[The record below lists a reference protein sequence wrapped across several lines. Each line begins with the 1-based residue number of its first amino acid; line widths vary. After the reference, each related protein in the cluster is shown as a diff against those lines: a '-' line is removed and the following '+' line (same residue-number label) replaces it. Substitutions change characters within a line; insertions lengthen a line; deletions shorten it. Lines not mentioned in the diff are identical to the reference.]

1 MSGSVLEFLD
11 DLPTQLDFILLS
23 LDDDEDP
30 TRLIK
35 AMSDRFMR
43 TGKLMETL
51 PWETAAALLNQSVK
65 LIRCNKKDQ
74 AATMILYLRK
84 RIVSYAG
91 LKHVDEIPEIFQK
104 NIHAR
109 MKWVLE
115 NSLQKI
121 PTILKSIPPAF
132 SVAIVSGRAV
142 TVEPKI
148 DCHLLDQL
156 IENIRVTSLELFV
169 VESSSFSAKL
179 FFSNIL
185 RRFIEVKENIVSN
198 CCQEAV
204 KCINEIDLLIKEFV
218 AA

>member
-1 MSGSVLEFLD
+1 MSSSVLEFLD
-11 DLPTQLDFILLS
+11 DLPTQLDFILLE

-43 TGKLMETL
+43 TGKLVETL
-51 PWETAAALLNQSVK
+51 PWETAAALLNQSVE

-84 RIVSYAG
+84 RIASYGG
-91 LKHVDEIPEIFQK
+91 LKHVGEIPEIFQK
-104 NIHAR
+104 NTHDR

-121 PTILKSIPPAF
+121 PIILKSLSPAF

-148 DCHLLDQL
+148 DCHLLDQ
-156 IENIRVTSLELFV
+156 IIGNIRVISLELFV

>member
-1 MSGSVLEFLD
+1 MRSTVLEFLD
-11 DLPTQLDFILLS
+11 DLPTQFDFILLS

-30 TRLIK
+30 TRLIQS
-35 AMSDRFMR
+35 MSDRLMR
-43 TGKLMETL
+43 IGKIVETL
-51 PWETAAALLNQSVK
+51 PWQTAATLLNQSVE

-84 RIVSYAG
+84 QIVSYTG
-91 LKHVDEIPEIFQK
+91 LKHSDEIAVVFRK
-104 NIHAR
+104 NTYSR

-121 PTILKSIPPAF
+121 PIILKSISPAF
-132 SVAIVSGRAV
+132 SVGIVSGRTV
-142 TVEPKI
+142 TVQPKT

-156 IENIRVTSLELFV
+156 IENIRITSLELFV
-169 VESSSFSAKL
+169 IASDSFSIKL

-185 RRFIEVKENIVSN
+185 RRFIEIKKNIVSN
-198 CCQEAV
+198 CFQEAV
-204 KCINEIDLLIKEFV
+204 KCIKEIDLLIKNFV

>member
-1 MSGSVLEFLD
+1 MGSSVLEFLD

-43 TGKLMETL
+43 TGKLVETL
-51 PWETAAALLNQSVK
+51 PWETAAALLNQSVE

-84 RIVSYAG
+84 RIASYTG
-91 LKHVDEIPEIFQK
+91 LKHVREIPEIFQK

-121 PTILKSIPPAF
+121 PIILKSISPAF
-132 SVAIVSGRAV
+132 SVAIVSGRAM

-156 IENIRVTSLELFV
+156 IENIRIISLELFV
-169 VESSSFSAKL
+169 VESISFSAKL

>member
-1 MSGSVLEFLD
+1 MRSTVLEFLD
-11 DLPTQLDFILLS
+11 DLPTQFDFILLS

-30 TRLIK
+30 TRLIQS
-35 AMSDRFMR
+35 MSDRLMR
-43 TGKLMETL
+43 IGKIVETQ
-51 PWETAAALLNQSVK
+51 PWETAATLLNQSVE

-74 AATMILYLRK
+74 AATNIFYLRK

-91 LKHVDEIPEIFQK
+91 LKHIDEIAVVFRK
-104 NIHAR
+104 NTYSR

-115 NSLQKI
+115 NSLQNI
-121 PTILKSIPPAF
+121 PIILKSISPEF

-142 TVEPKI
+142 TVQPKT

-156 IENIRVTSLELFV
+156 IENIRITSLELFV
-169 VESSSFSAKL
+169 IASNNFSLKL

-185 RRFIEVKENIVSN
+185 RRFIEVKKNIVSN
-198 CCQEAV
+198 CFQEAV
-204 KCINEIDLLIKEFV
+204 KCIKEIDLLIKNFV